1 MNEEDLQFIKQ
12 TEAWIK
18 TQMIVIES
26 CDLNIDFYSKQIEL
40 LTRNIKAE
48 QEEKEEKI
56 RVLHL
61 VKQRLEK
68 FKADNA
74 DS

>member
-26 CDLNIDFYSKQIEL
+26 CDLNIDFYNKQLAL

-48 QEEKEEKI
+48 QEEKDQKI
-56 RVLHL
+56 KLLHL
-61 VKQRLEK
+61 IKQRLEK
-68 FKADNA
+68 FKADYA